1 MALPATRPR
10 AARQPTAMET
20 TMTKTNAK
28 TTIVATPTAPAASA
42 TSTTTNVPALLAY
55 VVVHLAIRTTGVGA
69 SVARKAT
76 GYVAG
81 RTIQECRAAGITAAD
96 IQWDLPRGNV
106 VVAAPDTSAAR
117 AALRIAA
124 GKGTDADS
132 AAVASALPALLAA
145 QKAAFAPR
153 GTKLPARVE

>member
-1 MALPATRPR
+1 MTKATTR
-10 AARQPTAMET
+10 AVRTEAAATAPTAPT
-20 TMTKTNAK
+20 APTV
-28 TTIVATPTAPAASA
+28 VATPTAPAASA
-42 TSTTTNVPALLAY
+42 TSTTTNIPALLAY
-55 VVVHLAIRTTGVGA
+55 VVVHLSIRTTGVGA
-69 SVARKAT
+69 SVARKAS
-76 GYVAG
+76 GYAAG
-81 RTIQECRAAGITAAD
+81 RTVQECRAAGITAAD

-124 GKGTDADS
+124 GEAADGDAAS
-132 AAVASALPALLAA
+132 IAAALPALIAA